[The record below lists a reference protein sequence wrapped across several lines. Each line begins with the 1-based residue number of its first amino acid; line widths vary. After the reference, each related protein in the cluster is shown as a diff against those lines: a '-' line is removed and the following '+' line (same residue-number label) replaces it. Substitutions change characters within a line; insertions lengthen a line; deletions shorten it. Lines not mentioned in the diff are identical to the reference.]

1 MYRLSLLL
9 IGAGDICNKHLEY
22 LSKIS
27 KINLFG
33 IYSRTQSKA
42 QLLANKYKIKKV
54 FSSFD
59 QIKENLMNIDAIFIL
74 VNADQT
80 IKVFNK
86 VKIYNK
92 ILFFEKPIGMNINE
106 NKKILRDVKKYKI
119 KTFVGFNRR
128 YYSIF
133 TKALSILTNN
143 NSKIINILIEGHER
157 LWLVKKIYK
166 DNKYIKNWPYLN
178 SIHHVDLIRYFGG
191 DIKLKSFYKIKN
203 KNSHIAIMRSNKD
216 ISISYISNY
225 DYFDSWKIK
234 IYNDNGDIAE
244 FNPLEKCFLRSHNKY
259 YEIKS
264 DKVDLLYKNG
274 FRNMHLNFIHYCQ
287 KNKKKWQDQDVLDA
301 YQSTC
306 LVKKI
311 FY

>member
-1 MYRLSLLL
+1 MSRISLLL
-9 IGAGDICNKHLEY
+9 IGAGDICNKHLES

-33 IYSRTQSKA
+33 IYSRTQPKA
-42 QLLANKYKIKKV
+42 KLLANKYKIKKV
-54 FSSFD
+54 FISFD
-59 QIKENLMNIDAIFIL
+59 QIKSNLIEIDAIFIL

-80 IKVFNK
+80 IKIFNK
-86 VKIYNK
+86 VKRYNK

-106 NKKILRDVKKYKI
+106 NKKILDDVKKYKL

-133 TKALSILTNN
+133 TKALTVLTKNGH
-143 NSKIINILIEGHER
+143 KIINIIIEGHER

-166 DNKYIKNWPYLN
+166 DNRYIKNWPYLN

-191 DIKLKSFYKIKN
+191 SIKFKSFKKIKN
-203 KNSHIAIMRSNKD
+203 KNSHIAIMRSNKN
-216 ISISYISNY
+216 ISISYVSNY
-225 DYFDSWKIK
+225 DFFDSWKIK
-234 IYNDNGDIAE
+234 IYNDKGDIAE
-244 FNPLEKCFLRSHNKY
+244 FNPLEKCFIRGHNKN

-274 FRNMHLNFIHYCQ
+274 FRNMHLNFIDYCQ
-287 KNKKKWQDQDVLDA
+287 KNKKKWQDQDVSDA
-301 YQSTC
+301 FQSTR